1 MGPQV
6 FSAFLLFLGYLAP
19 VHSIL
24 CYQCNSTDTINPYQ
38 CTEFLEDDIDIEPK
52 PCDEVFGAAYCIKHT
67 GRFEGGFGTRR
78 YCSSVDLGN
87 YCDTI
92 SQIGDQ
98 RKYRSCKY
106 TCSTDGCNSSVKT
119 TGNIALTA
127 VLSAIIWFQL
137 H

>member
-1 MGPQV
+1 MLIHDRDGLTV
-6 FSAFLLFLGYLAP
+6 
-19 VHSIL
+19 
-24 CYQCNSTDTINPYQ
+24 
-38 CTEFLEDDIDIEPK
+38 EPK
-52 PCDEVFGAAYCIKHT
+52 SCDHVFEARYCIKAT
-67 GRFEGGFGTRR
+67 GINDGGFGTRR